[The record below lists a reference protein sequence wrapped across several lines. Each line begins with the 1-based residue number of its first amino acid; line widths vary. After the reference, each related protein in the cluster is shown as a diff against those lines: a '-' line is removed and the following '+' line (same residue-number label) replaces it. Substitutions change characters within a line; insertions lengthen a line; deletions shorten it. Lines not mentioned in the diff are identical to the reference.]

1 MSAAGRGRDEENP
14 EMEDILKSVVERL
27 NADVIREPN
36 GRVDM
41 NQQDPE
47 DVAEAFLTQVGLISN
62 GP

>member
-1 MSAAGRGRDEENP
+1 
-14 EMEDILKSVVERL
+14 MEDILNSVVERL

-47 DVAEAFLTQVGLISN
+47 DVAEEFLTQVGLISN

>member
-1 MSAAGRGRDEENP
+1 VSAAGRGRDEENP
-14 EMEDILKSVVERL
+14 EMEDILKSVFERL

-47 DVAEAFLTQVGLISN
+47 DVAEAFLTQVGLI
-62 GP
+62 